1 MRRILSWII
10 ALVALLC
17 TAAWSQTM
25 IEYSGVA
32 SSSSTGI
39 SKAAGSVANA
49 TDALGKRLGD
59 ALANTGSA
67 DSAAS
72 SRKQTSSDGQKPPT
86 RNGAILHITSSPQG
100 AMLFVDHQA
109 IARTPAVVRLPV
121 GKHTL
126 ELKLP
131 RYLAWNQEVTATDG
145 EKLSFEPKL
154 QENQQAQQENK
165 QAQSDNRIINLSF

>member
-1 MRRILSWII
+1 
-10 ALVALLC
+10 
-17 TAAWSQTM
+17 
-25 IEYSGVA
+25 
-32 SSSSTGI
+32 
-39 SKAAGSVANA
+39 
-49 TDALGKRLGD
+49 
-59 ALANTGSA
+59 
-67 DSAAS
+67 
-72 SRKQTSSDGQKPPT
+72 
-86 RNGAILHITSSPQG
+86 
-100 AMLFVDHQA
+100 MLFVDHQA